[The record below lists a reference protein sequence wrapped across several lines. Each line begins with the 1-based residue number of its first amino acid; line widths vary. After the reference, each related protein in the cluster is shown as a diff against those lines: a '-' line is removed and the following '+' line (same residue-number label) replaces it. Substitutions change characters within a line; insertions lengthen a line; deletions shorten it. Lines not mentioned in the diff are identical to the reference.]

1 MLRYSH
7 ISEGWN
13 IWPSTLAR
21 TWHLHVSS
29 SCFWSHQTLIYA
41 FGRQQ
46 RRSNATTTRQVQWQR
61 FILLFRLGKLR
72 TQTQRRRN
80 SFIPIIKT
88 LSEYQNLP
96 YFLAKE
102 TLKRKYNLNWIE
114 TDYRTPSP
122 KAKANFH
129 DSISSLMFSIIS
141 LHANPSIQ
149 FHSVLS
155 TFFRFRITAN
165 ISETTRNREMLWM
178 YKIILF

>member
-21 TWHLHVSS
+21 TWHLHYSS
-29 SCFWSHQTLIYA
+29 SCFWSHQTLMYA

-46 RRSNATTTRQVQWQR
+46 RRSNATTTRQVQRQR
-61 FILLFRLGKLR
+61 FILLLRLGKLR
-72 TQTQRRRN
+72 TQTQRWRN

-88 LSEYQNLP
+88 LSEYKKISLTFSP
-96 YFLAKE
+96 TRCGWRE
-102 TLKRKYNLNWIE
+102 RKHWSESIMSIE
-114 TDYRTPSP
+114 TDHRTPSP

-129 DSISSLMFSIIS
+129 DSISSLMFSIVS
-141 LHANPSIQ
+141 LHANPLTQ

-165 ISETTRNREMLWM
+165 ISETTRNREML
-178 YKIILF
+178 